1 MSRKHV
7 FPIVVMLAA
16 AFVAG
21 LLAVSR
27 TVALG
32 RPASAATASDP
43 AIAFRLK
50 KLDRFEQSL
59 RQQLAHATPKTR
71 DVTTVYRHAPSVSI
85 RAEPRRREDHEKE
98 RTVTTDHTP
107 RLYAL
112 AGSILGL
119 FLAWAGIA
127 AHPWAQTSS
136 SAPRPQS
143 AALEPYQP
151 TAERGRGSGR
161 PCLARRR
168 RAASSVRVVTLP
180 PLTTT
185 RTS

>member
-1 MSRKHV
+1 MSRKHM

-59 RQQLAHATPKTR
+59 RRQLAHAKATR
-71 DVTTVYRHAPSVSI
+71 PASVTTVYRHAPSATSAPSN
-85 RAEPRRREDHEKE
+85 RYENDHEE
-98 RTVTTDHTP
+98 
-107 RLYAL
+107 
-112 AGSILGL
+112 AG
-119 FLAWAGIA
+119 
-127 AHPWAQTSS
+127 
-136 SAPRPQS
+136 RDD
-143 AALEPYQP
+143 
-151 TAERGRGSGR
+151 
-161 PCLARRR
+161 
-168 RAASSVRVVTLP
+168 
-180 PLTTT
+180 
-185 RTS
+185 

>member
-1 MSRKHV
+1 MSRRHV

-59 RQQLAHATPKTR
+59 RQQLAHATATR
-71 DVTTVYRHAPSVSI
+71 PATVTTVYRHAPSVTS
-85 RAEPRRREDHEKE
+85 APSHSFENDHE
-98 RTVTTDHTP
+98 D
-107 RLYAL
+107 
-112 AGSILGL
+112 AG
-119 FLAWAGIA
+119 
-127 AHPWAQTSS
+127 
-136 SAPRPQS
+136 RDD
-143 AALEPYQP
+143 
-151 TAERGRGSGR
+151 
-161 PCLARRR
+161 
-168 RAASSVRVVTLP
+168 
-180 PLTTT
+180 
-185 RTS
+185 